1 VPVTAEFFAR
11 FPLQAVENGNIFYS
25 YGGKFNVLNL
35 ALRLDRLKNIAS
47 GVVARKK
54 S

>member
-1 VPVTAEFFAR
+1 MPITAPFLTGY
-11 FPLQAVENGNIFYS
+11 PLQAVENVNIFNS

-47 GVVARKK
+47 GVVACKK